1 MGTPPRGQPQ
11 GPRRRVSRA
20 GARGQTPLGR
30 GAGDSAGAPLQ
41 PQGNKQGCTRAG
53 GVGGYRGSPGCGAR
67 PPRSRDSAGVGGDA
81 DRWQGTAAGS
91 GSAHHRGIEAQS
103 GCGVHPAWEAGSGV
117 WGGGPGWLRGQGSPT
132 GAHQDCAGSGPP
144 SDPMLC
150 AWAGGSGLRHREG
163 AGGSGLRGQEGP
175 RCRDG
180 AGGSEGQR
188 APCGGRSRPRSLPAG
203 AERYGVGTGARGGLG
218 TRVTVPR
225 GDADTPTS
233 RRPSHPRG
241 PTWVPP
247 PGRGRG
253 RGPAGATGCAAE
265 CAWGGVLPGGA
276 RPRVPG
282 PVEPGAGRLN
292 IPQLD
297 GTPRLRPQ
305 SWGERSPRRRSAAAS
320 PHSHSDGT
328 EDEETVPLRCHVQPW
343 GRRGGGPEG
352 GCGPV
357 RGST

>member
-1 MGTPPRGQPQ
+1 MLTAGRALRQ
-11 GPRRRVSRA
+11 GAAAPITVASRPSRA
-20 GARGQTPLGR
+20 VGFILRGKRAVGS
-30 GAGDSAGAPLQ
+30 GAGGPA
-41 PQGNKQGCTRAG
+41 
-53 GVGGYRGSPGCGAR
+53 GCGAR
-67 PPRSRDSAGVGGDA
+67 GLPPELTRIVLGQDLPRTRCFVLGL
-81 DRWQGTAAGS
+81 AAP
-91 GSAHHRGIEAQS
+91 
-103 GCGVHPAWEAGSGV
+103 GCGTGRELGAQGC
-117 WGGGPGWLRGQGSPT
+117 GGRRG
-132 GAHQDCAGSGPP
+132 
-144 SDPMLC
+144 
-150 AWAGGSGLRHREG
+150 
-163 AGGSGLRGQEGP
+163 RG
-175 RCRDG
+175 CRDG